1 MKLNNRSAAVVL
13 GFVLASSTASAAD
26 PAPAPGSQGQGK
38 VTFKGSVIDSPCS
51 ITSET
56 ANQTVDMGQISN
68 SALKKAGKSTPRPFS
83 IKLENCDV
91 SSLTNKTVTA
101 TFTGTA
107 SKAQPTN
114 LALVGQVSG
123 AALVITNGDGASVS
137 LGSPTQ
143 PTSVHNG
150 NNTLSYAAYL
160 QGDSEKVAIVPGD
173 FSSVANF
180 TLAYQ

>member
-1 MKLNNRSAAVVL
+1 MKLNNRLAAVVL
-13 GFVLASSTASAAD
+13 SFVLASSAAFAAD
-26 PAPAPGSQGQGK
+26 PAHANQGQGT
-38 VTFKGSVIDSPCS
+38 VTFKCSVIDSPCS
-51 ITSET
+51 IISET
-56 ANQTVDMGQISN
+56 ANETVDMGQILN
-68 SALKKAGKSTPRPFS
+68 LALKKAGKSTPRPFS
-83 IKLENCDV
+83 MKLENCDV

-143 PTSVHNG
+143 PTFVSNG

-180 TLAYQ
+180 TFAYQ